1 MKTTIDNAVIT
12 GSVAAVVAE
21 LQSKGGSA
29 DLYVRVLD
37 SVMERILLDPD
48 GDEYPGTLDEL
59 RALQQL
65 KNDIKMLA
73 SVQEDEQPE
82 DTI

>member
-21 LQSKGGSA
+21 LQTKGGSA

-37 SVMERILLDPD
+37 SVMECLLLDPD
-48 GDEYPGTLDEL
+48 GDEYPDTLDEL

-65 KNDIKMLA
+65 KNDIKAL
-73 SVQEDEQPE
+73 SCISDN
-82 DTI
+82 DTVCIE